1 MNPVPRAW
9 HKVCIYSGMNRH
21 PAGRKFRTLRARL
34 KRVLPFFLMVLG
46 LSGLAL
52 FALNAEMGPSNNN
65 LSKPD
70 QEFLKKAAMGGMT
83 EVALGRL
90 AVEKSQSAEVKGFGR
105 RMVADHGKINAE
117 VAALAKK
124 KGVELP
130 TALDEKHRTKVD
142 QMGQMSGPTFDKAYL
157 DGMNAMHEK
166 DMAEFSRIRN
176 TTTDGDLKAVL
187 DRAIPIIKDHVEH
200 LKEMPEV
207 PKGQKQ

>member
-1 MNPVPRAW
+1 MNSRPQ
-9 HKVCIYSGMNRH
+9 
-21 PAGRKFRTLRARL
+21 GRKAKILRIRL
-34 KRVLPFFLMVLG
+34 KHALPFFMMVLG

-83 EVALGRL
+83 EVALGKL
-90 AVEKSQSAEVKGFGR
+90 AMEKSQSTDVKGFGR
-105 RMVADHGKINAE
+105 RMVVDHGKINAD
-117 VAALAKK
+117 VATLAKK
-124 KGVELP
+124 KGVELL
-130 TALDEKHRTKVD
+130 AVLNEKHQAKVN
-142 QMGQMSGPTFDKAYL
+142 QMSQMSGPTFDKAYL
-157 DGMNAMHEK
+157 DEMNAMHEK

-176 TTTDGDLKAVL
+176 TTTDSDLKAML